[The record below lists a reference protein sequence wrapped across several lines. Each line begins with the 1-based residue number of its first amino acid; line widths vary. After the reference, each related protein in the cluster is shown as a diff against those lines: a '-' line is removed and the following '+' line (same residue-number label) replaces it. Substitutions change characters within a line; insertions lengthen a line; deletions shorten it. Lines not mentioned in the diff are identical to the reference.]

1 MSMTSWREVINAE
14 GQTYYYDEINKE
26 STWDKPAVYKR
37 ADEVSDGEREENA
50 EGQEE
55 EEEVGEAPRWCRAF
69 DEAQEVYYY
78 HTGTNEVTRARP
90 EGFIDDDEGVNE
102 GYALEEGAYNDRGDV
117 TSEGIAGDSM
127 EGSGRTQEE
136 EVDEAPRW
144 CRAFDEAQEVYYY
157 HTGTNEV
164 TRARPE
170 GFIDDDEGVNE
181 GYALEEGAYN
191 DRGDVTSEGIA
202 GDSMEGSGRTQE
214 EEVGEAPRWCRAFD
228 EAQEVYYYHTGTNE
242 VTRARPEGFIDDDEG
257 VNEGYA
263 IEEATYDDRGDA
275 ASEDGEVADEADGS
289 IEGSENMVAGV
300 AAAAPT
306 SADTLKPTTTEAASP
321 PAAPVVDPLAL
332 AIAKLDEPDAIM
344 ELDVADTNMKAM
356 QLGGDPAEMISKL
369 FEGYQVSSSLVV
381 AGFNLKFI

>member
-55 EEEVGEAPRWCRAF
+55 EEEVG
-69 DEAQEVYYY
+69 
-78 HTGTNEVTRARP
+78 
-90 EGFIDDDEGVNE
+90 
-102 GYALEEGAYNDRGDV
+102 
-117 TSEGIAGDSM
+117 
-127 EGSGRTQEE
+127 
-136 EVDEAPRW
+136 EAPRW

>member
-1 MSMTSWREVINAE
+1 MTSWREVINAE

-55 EEEVGEAPRWCRAF
+55 
-69 DEAQEVYYY
+69 
-78 HTGTNEVTRARP
+78 
-90 EGFIDDDEGVNE
+90 
-102 GYALEEGAYNDRGDV
+102 
-117 TSEGIAGDSM
+117 
-127 EGSGRTQEE
+127 
-136 EVDEAPRW
+136 
-144 CRAFDEAQEVYYY
+144 
-157 HTGTNEV
+157 
-164 TRARPE
+164 
-170 GFIDDDEGVNE
+170 
-181 GYALEEGAYN
+181 
-191 DRGDVTSEGIA
+191 
-202 GDSMEGSGRTQE
+202 E